1 MGNTEIYKLSP
12 KTIIVIA
19 KLVYEEHSD
28 IILDLV
34 DLNKSIRKLGI
45 STSLNLDASFIYEVI
60 RLNKKKF
67 EDNTISTEN
76 LILPEKQ
83 NLKIDYF
90 QTYSEIVTYY
100 YSVEIES
107 FSQDKRIL
115 ENFLEI
121 DQAEDWIDIY
131 SKDYYDKD
139 WGDSEFIDSGIH
151 DVNE

>member
-19 KLVYEEHSD
+19 KLVYEEHSY

-115 ENFLEI
+115 ENFLEN

-131 SKDYYDKD
+131 SKNYYDKD